1 MKRNRYPQGWNARR
15 VKRVLRHYEG
25 QTDDE
30 AVAEDEALQASDDVM
45 MSVPGELVAVV
56 RDLIDRHHTQR
67 TAGVVRAK
75 QKTR

>member
-15 VKRVLRHYEG
+15 VKRVLEHYER

-30 AVAEDEALQASDDVM
+30 AVAEDEARQTSGDVM

-56 RDLIDRHHTQR
+56 RELIDQHHTQR
-67 TAGVVRAK
+67 TAAQARAK
-75 QKTR
+75 QR